1 MKLIAL
7 VITLCS
13 LTTVFANNNNEKE
26 KLKSFS
32 ISGKVID
39 ENESLTGVKIVLDGK
54 ERIVYTDF
62 DGNFTLENVIAGKH
76 TISLSLIT
84 YNNKEITFNS
94 ADKNTLEIELET
106 K

>member
-7 VITLCS
+7 AITILS
-13 LTTVFANNNNEKE
+13 ITSVFANDHSEKE

-32 ISGKVID
+32 ISGTVTD
-39 ENESLTGVKIVLDGK
+39 ESESLTGVKIVLDGK

-62 DGNFTLENVIAGKH
+62 EGNFTLDNVVAGKH

-84 YNNKEITFNS
+84 YNNKEITFNPAELS
-94 ADKNTLEIELET
+94 NLEIELKE